1 VKEKPR
7 HEAALCMR
15 MRKGFVVHGNQREQE
30 ERPEGEGEREFQADS
45 PLSMEADTEFH
56 LMTMRS

>member
-45 PLSMEADTEFH
+45 TLSVEPDVGLH
-56 LMTMRS
+56 IMT